1 MHNSMY
7 TIIAVLAMIIM
18 VIGFSPHQISVR
30 SNYQKFQV
38 RLKANINNHHRNN
51 ASASAV
57 RERMRQ
63 ARLDY
68 LMRILQANN
77 DDDDDSNEYGGEGV
91 DDNTDA
97 DDGFMESLK
106 GSDIGFLRDL
116 ENENKSNGTP
126 VFGVRDKQGLN
137 LSCVSL
143 KILYYKS
150 NYESHPDILPCIS

>member
-1 MHNSMY
+1 
-7 TIIAVLAMIIM
+7 MIIM

-77 DDDDDSNEYGGEGV
+77 DDDDDSNDNGGEGV

-116 ENENKSNGTP
+116 ETRRSIDKTCDKLASKVQTD
-126 VFGVRDKQGLN
+126 RDFKAPMMKRNVSFVVYKQ
-137 LSCVSL
+137 
-143 KILYYKS
+143 LYFYGS
-150 NYESHPDILPCIS
+150 QHFHQRTRIR